1 MDNTST
7 NIYGGIEAGGTKFIC
22 AVGTDPTDLLIKRF
36 ETTTPQKTID
46 EVIKFFKPFT
56 VKKAVKRLAAIGIA
70 SFGPL
75 DLNKESPRYGY
86 ITNTPKPG
94 WTNINLACII
104 SDSLGTPVA
113 IDTDV
118 NGAALGEREWGAAQ
132 GLKTF
137 IYVTLGTGIGGGG
150 IINGDL
156 MHGLVHPE
164 MGHIRIPHDNGDKP
178 GFKGSCKFHKCDLRN
193 NPGYGCWEGLAS
205 GASMQQR
212 WGKPPEEILEG
223 DKDYDRAWNL
233 EANYIALGTYNLI
246 CTLSPQRIILG
257 GGIMNHP
264 NLLEA
269 VRKKVEK
276 LLNKY
281 VPALDSLGKINSY
294 LVRPVLMDAKSNIS
308 SSGVLGAI
316 VLAKRICL
324 ENDQR
329 LS

>member
-1 MDNTST
+1 MKKTST

-22 AVGTDPTDLLIKRF
+22 AVGTSPTDLLIKRF

-46 EVIKFFKPFT
+46 EVIKFFKPYT
-56 VKKAVKRLAAIGIA
+56 VEEAGRRLAAIGIA

-75 DLNKESPRYGY
+75 ELNKESPRYGY

-94 WTNINLACII
+94 WTNVNLAGII
-104 SDSLGTPVA
+104 NDALDIPVA

-118 NGAALGEREWGAAQ
+118 NGAALGEQEWGAAQ

-137 IYVTLGTGIGGGG
+137 VYVTLGTGIGGGG

-164 MGHIRIPHDNGDKP
+164 MGHIRIPRDNNDKP
-178 GFKGSCKFHKCDLRN
+178 GFKGSCKFHQCDLRD

-212 WGKPPEEILEG
+212 WGKPPEEILES
-223 DKDYDRAWNL
+223 DKNYNRAWNL
-233 EANYIALGTYNLI
+233 EANYIAIGIYNLI

-264 NLLEA
+264 DLLEK
-269 VRKKVEK
+269 VQQKVEK

-281 VPALDSLGKINSY
+281 VPALDSLEKISNY
-294 LVRPVLMDAKSNIS
+294 LVRPALMDAKSNTS
-308 SSGVLGAI
+308 LSGVLGAI
-316 VLAKRICL
+316 VLAKRMCL
-324 ENDQR
+324 TG
-329 LS
+329 

>member
-1 MDNTST
+1 MKKTSMK
-7 NIYGGIEAGGTKFIC
+7 IYGGIEAGGTKFIC
-22 AVGTDPTDLLIKRF
+22 AVGTSLTDLIIKRI
-36 ETTTPQKTID
+36 ETTTPQQTID
-46 EVIKFFKPFT
+46 EVVRFFKPHT
-56 VKKAVKRLAAIGIA
+56 VEESSKHLVALGIA

-75 DLNKESPRYGY
+75 ELNRESSRYGY

-94 WTNINLACII
+94 WSNVNLAGII
-104 SDSLGTPVA
+104 SDRLDIPVV

-118 NGAALGEREWGAAQ
+118 NGAASGEQEWGAAQ

-137 IYVTLGTGIGGGG
+137 VYVTLGTGIGGGG

-164 MGHIRIPHDNGDKP
+164 MGHILIPRDNEDKP
-178 GFKGSCKFHKCDLRN
+178 GFRGSCKFHECDLRA
-193 NPGYGCWEGLAS
+193 NPGFGCWEGFAS

-212 WGKPPEEILEG
+212 WGKPPEEIQEN

-233 EANYIALGTYNLI
+233 EANYIAIGICSLI

-264 NLLEA
+264 GLLEE
-269 VRKKVEK
+269 VQQKVVK

-281 VPALDSLGKINSY
+281 VPALDSLEKIRNY
-294 LVRPVLMDAKSNIS
+294 LVRPALVDRKSNIPL
-308 SSGVLGAI
+308 SGVLGAI
-316 VLAKRICL
+316 VLARRMCL
-324 ENDQR
+324 
-329 LS
+329 